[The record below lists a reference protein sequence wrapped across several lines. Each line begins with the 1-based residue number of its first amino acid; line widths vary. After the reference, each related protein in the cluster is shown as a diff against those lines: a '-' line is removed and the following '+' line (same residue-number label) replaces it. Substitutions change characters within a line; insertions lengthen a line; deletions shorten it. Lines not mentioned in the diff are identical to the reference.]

1 MGKITYQGQLE
12 VRFKTYETKDLKNA
26 SNIQHNMKS
35 VEQKILHVFR
45 NGKVAHKL
53 DQKISHINIKNI
65 RYLKDYTWTTILIP
79 IRNVLRPR

>member
-1 MGKITYQGQLE
+1 
-12 VRFKTYETKDLKNA
+12 
-26 SNIQHNMKS
+26 MKS